1 MEQSATLFLSL
12 GFIFLLGLAA
22 DQAGRRT
29 RLPRVTLL
37 LFCGLIVGGTGFDLI
52 PPALTDL
59 YPMISV
65 IALSMIA
72 FLLGS
77 ELSVRNL
84 QAHGRAIVTISLAI
98 VIVSLLVVTLGLWAV
113 GLPLS
118 IALIIGALATAT
130 DPAATLDVVRESRVD
145 SGFTR
150 TLKGIVAIDDAWGL
164 IVFSLMIVLAMAI
177 EGKTNGDPVLLQAL
191 LEIALSVGLGLV
203 IGVPAAFLT
212 GRLSG
217 GEPLRIE
224 ALGLVFVTAGLS
236 VWLDLSYL
244 ITGMTVGAVI
254 VNMARHHTKAFHEIE
269 SIHWP
274 FMIVFFILAGA
285 TLESDALWAIG
296 PLGLAYIL
304 LRALSR
310 GLGGIVG
317 GRLAGRPG
325 TETRYYGPALLP
337 QAGVAIGMALIAAD
351 QLPDH
356 GDTIMALAIGS
367 TVVFELAGPLIAAW
381 AIRRAPK
388 G

>member
-98 VIVSLLVVTLGLWAV
+98 VVVTLMVVTLGLWAV

-381 AIRRAPK
+381 SIRRAPK